1 MLTEIVLATL
11 LAQELFAVTEIFPLV
26 NVEAKFT
33 TRLVPLVTIGDA
45 PTVEVIPVGKVQVY
59 ELAPG
64 VAATVYVA
72 EVKPQV
78 AIGPETD
85 AGVDG
90 ALLIGNVLAA
100 LFEQVVLAVTEM
112 VPEINVDANITGK
125 LVTLVVIGEIP
136 NDEVTPV
143 GRVQV

>member
-11 LAQELFAVTEIFPLV
+11 LAQELFAVTEIFPFV

-33 TRLVPLVTIGDA
+33 TKLVPLVTIGDA
-45 PTVEVIPVGKVQVY
+45 PTVELIPAGKVQVY
-59 ELAPG
+59 EVAPE
-64 VAATVYVA
+64 VAATVYVE
-72 EVKPQV
+72 EVKPQD
-78 AIGPETD
+78 ASGPETD

-90 ALLIGNVLAA
+90 AILIGNVLPA
-100 LFEQVVLAVTEM
+100 LLEQAVLAITEI
-112 VPEINVDANITGK
+112 VPEINVGANNTYKLGK
-125 LVTLVVIGEIP
+125 LVIMGEVP